1 MHLTYKQMKPTTVA
15 LLILMNMMCT
25 IGYFDHASFLGT
37 KAQETTLLANSYGS
51 NNEGTGSMKG
61 INLGRKLT
69 DRTFDD
75 HKDICCKTTHNPCQL
90 RYPC

>member
-1 MHLTYKQMKPTTVA
+1 MKPTTVA

-37 KAQETTLLANSYGS
+37 KAQETTLLANSYGR

-69 DRTFDD
+69 DRTWDSR
-75 HKDICCKTTHNPCQL
+75 HICCEMPHNPCKR

>member
-1 MHLTYKQMKPTTVA
+1 MKPTTVA

-25 IGYFDHASFLGT
+25 IGYIDHASFLGT

-69 DRTFDD
+69 MTPRDFHPPR
-75 HKDICCKTTHNPCQL
+75 DICCKMTDNPCKL
-90 RYPC
+90 AYAC

>member
-1 MHLTYKQMKPTTVA
+1 MKPATVA

-37 KAQETTLLANSYGS
+37 KAQETTLLADSYGS
-51 NNEGTGSMKG
+51 NEGTGFTKG

-69 DRTFDD
+69 DHVSSIR
-75 HKDICCKTTHNPCQL
+75 DICCKMSSNPCKVT
-90 RYPC
+90 YNCT

>member
-1 MHLTYKQMKPTTVA
+1 MHLTYTQMKPTTVA

-37 KAQETTLLANSYGS
+37 KAQETTLLANSYG
-51 NNEGTGSMKG
+51 NNEGTGFMKG

-69 DRTFDD
+69 MTAHTWDNR
-75 HKDICCKTTHNPCQL
+75 DICCKMSSNPCKIK
-90 RYPC
+90 YDC

>member
-1 MHLTYKQMKPTTVA
+1 MKPTTVA

-37 KAQETTLLANSYGS
+37 KAQETSLLANSYGS
-51 NNEGTGSMKG
+51 NEGTGFTKG

-69 DRTFDD
+69 VTERGWHARDTF
-75 HKDICCKTTHNPCQL
+75 CKMASNPCKL
-90 RYPC
+90 TYAC

>member
-1 MHLTYKQMKPTTVA
+1 MKPTTVA

-69 DRTFDD
+69 VTSRDYHPR
-75 HKDICCKTTHNPCQL
+75 DICCNKMGSNPCKL
-90 RYPC
+90 AYAC

>member
-1 MHLTYKQMKPTTVA
+1 MKPTTVA

-37 KAQETTLLANSYGS
+37 KAQETSLLANSYGS
-51 NNEGTGSMKG
+51 NEGTGFTKG

-69 DRTFDD
+69 VTERDWHAR
-75 HKDICCKTTHNPCQL
+75 DICCKMASNPCKL
-90 RYPC
+90 TYAC

>member
-1 MHLTYKQMKPTTVA
+1 MQMKPSTVA

-51 NNEGTGSMKG
+51 NEGTGFMTG
-61 INLGRKLT
+61 INPGRKLMARNW
-69 DRTFDD
+69 DNR
-75 HKDICCKTTHNPCQL
+75 DICCKMSSSPCKV
-90 RYPC
+90 RYDCP

>member
-1 MHLTYKQMKPTTVA
+1 MKPATVA

-37 KAQETTLLANSYGS
+37 EAQETTLLADSYGS
-51 NNEGTGSMKG
+51 NEGTGFTKG

-69 DRTFDD
+69 DHVSSIR
-75 HKDICCKTTHNPCQL
+75 DICCKMSSNPCKVT
-90 RYPC
+90 YNCT